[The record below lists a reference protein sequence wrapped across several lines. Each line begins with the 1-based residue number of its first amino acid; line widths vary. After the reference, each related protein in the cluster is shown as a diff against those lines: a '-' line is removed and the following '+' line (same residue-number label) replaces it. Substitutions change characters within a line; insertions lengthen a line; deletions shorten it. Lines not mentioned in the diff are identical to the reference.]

1 MKKILVDNYEC
12 LVIGEYNFLGKIIV
26 KCLKNA
32 EKIIFVQIKNETYY
46 EIKNKIFLEVLNLLY
61 TYNMETDINRE
72 DSK

>member
-12 LVIGEYNFLGKIIV
+12 FVIGEYNFLGKRIV